1 MASDRYGIYP
11 AIFDSFTANNLDSV
25 NVSSDVETLVRRAG
39 GDVPTTAS
47 ALIGAANSVSL
58 QSRDVH
64 EVLTNAGPTL
74 SAGGLAVSTLAKMQY
89 RQKGQTG
96 SSHVTITSLGG
107 FLYVTD
113 FGAEQGSAEGADI
126 NFVYRALSVS
136 GNAPL
141 TINTGAAIT
150 GSPAVNSSFKL
161 GPVSV
166 KGSTINVQGWRLRT
180 GMSYV
185 AKPHSGLIH
194 ADEGTIDEE
203 AYTIEIDTDDATLAS
218 TLSLGE
224 SAQITS
230 GLTCYLRRIGYAD
243 ATSNH
248 VKVTASS
255 GTYVVQSLGGSGSGD
270 ATLRITVTLNGR
282 PTIAL
287 NQTVT

>member
-1 MASDRYGIYP
+1 MTSKRYGIYP
-11 AIFDSFTANNLDSV
+11 ALFDGLTANNLDSV
-25 NVSSDVETLVRRAG
+25 NVSADVQTLVRRAG

-58 QSRDVH
+58 SSRDIH
-64 EVLTNAGPTL
+64 EILTSAGPTL
-74 SAGGLAVSTLAKMQY
+74 TAGGLVVSTSASMQY
-89 RQKGQTG
+89 RQKGETG

-113 FGAEQGSAEGADI
+113 FGAEQGAAEGADI
-126 NFVYRALSVS
+126 NFVYRALSVA

-150 GSPAVNSSFKL
+150 GAPAVNSSFKL
-161 GPVSV
+161 GPLSV

-180 GMSYV
+180 GMTYT

-194 ADEGTIDEE
+194 ADAGTVDEE

-224 SAQITS
+224 SSQITS
-230 GLTCYLRRIGYAD
+230 GLTCYLRRIGTAD
-243 ATSNH
+243 NVASH
-248 VKVTASS
+248 IKVTASS
-255 GTYVVQSLGGSGSGD
+255 GTYVVESLGGSGTGD
-270 ATLRITVTLNGR
+270 ATLRITVTINGR

-287 NQTVT
+287 SQLVT